1 VGRLHNDYRLINAYV
16 IKKYGVKSDRD
27 IVTPC
32 EIFMEDFLRLF
43 REKYG
48 DTENYFRSMG
58 LSDKEIQA

>member
-1 VGRLHNDYRLINAYV
+1 MHNDYRLINAYV

-48 DTENYFRSMG
+48 DTENYFG
-58 LSDKEIQA
+58 VWD